1 MLISVAL
8 IIVFNVNW
16 REKEVRDYNKAVCP
30 GCSVL
35 SRASAKSTMFLSKQL
50 LINIS
55 LSCAFSF
62 LDLEPN

>member
-16 REKEVRDYNKAVCP
+16 REKEIRDYNKAVCP

-35 SRASAKSTMFLSKQL
+35 SRTSAKSTMFLSKQL
-50 LINIS
+50 LINLSFS
-55 LSCAFSF
+55 L
-62 LDLEPN
+62 